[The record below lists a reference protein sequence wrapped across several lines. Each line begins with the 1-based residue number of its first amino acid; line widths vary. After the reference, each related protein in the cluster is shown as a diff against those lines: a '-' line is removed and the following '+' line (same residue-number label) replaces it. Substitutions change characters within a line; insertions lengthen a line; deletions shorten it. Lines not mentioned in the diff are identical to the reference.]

1 MKRNIL
7 VIILAFLVV
16 SATLAVACG
25 QDDEQAIKD
34 TMTGF
39 LTAYN
44 DDDFNRCLDYVSDDL
59 RTSKGDE
66 QVIAD
71 LREGKA
77 ASGNAFLESIG
88 KLEVN
93 GKSANISVSF
103 SGFMGQVN
111 TVRFPLIKESGSWK
125 ING

>member
-1 MKRNIL
+1 MRHNIL
-7 VIILAFLVV
+7 VFILAFLVV
-16 SATLAVACG
+16 SATLAGACG
-25 QDDEQAIKD
+25 QDDEQVIKD

-44 DDDFNRCLDYVSDDL
+44 DEDFNLCLDYVSDGL
-59 RTSKGDE
+59 RSSKGDE

-71 LREGKA
+71 LKEGKA
-77 ASGNAFLESIG
+77 ASGNAILESMG
-88 KLEVN
+88 KLEID
-93 GKSANISVSF
+93 GKSAKISVSF